1 MGKSVLK
8 IHRAEPREIKKLLS
22 SNEAYT
28 VGIRLYLVYLVAL
41 GHSSRKLSEL
51 HHISF
56 KQITNWVHRFE
67 KQGIEGLKDKS
78 GRGRKSALS
87 DQQLDRIKTLVL
99 AENPKKYG
107 FQAEKWTG
115 PLLVQWI
122 NNEYGLEYQK
132 AQVYNLLDKIGI
144 AFEKKLGLIYKV

>member
-22 SNEAYT
+22 SNEAYI

-51 HHISF
+51 HHVSF

-67 KQGIEGLKDKS
+67 RQGIEGLKDKS

-99 AENPKKYG
+99 TESPKKHG
-107 FQAEKWTG
+107 FLAEKWTG
-115 PLLVQWI
+115 PLLARWI
-122 NNEYGLEYQK
+122 NNEYELEYQK
-132 AQVYNLLDKIGI
+132 AQVYNLLDKVGI
-144 AFEKKLGLIYKV
+144 AFEKKLGLVCKV

>member
-1 MGKSVLK
+1 M
-8 IHRAEPREIKKLLS
+8 
-22 SNEAYT
+22 
-28 VGIRLYLVYLVAL
+28 
-41 GHSSRKLSEL
+41 
-51 HHISF
+51 
-56 KQITNWVHRFE
+56 HRFE

-107 FQAEKWTG
+107 FLAEKWTG

-144 AFEKKLGLIYKV
+144 AFEKKLGLICKV

>member
-22 SNEAYT
+22 SNEAYI

-67 KQGIEGLKDKS
+67 RQGIEGLKDKS

-99 AENPKKYG
+99 TESPKKYG
-107 FQAEKWTG
+107 FPAEKWTG
-115 PLLVQWI
+115 PLLAQWI

-144 AFEKKLGLIYKV
+144 AFEKKLGLVCKV

>member
-1 MGKSVLK
+1 VGKSVLK

-22 SNEAYT
+22 SNEAYI

-51 HHISF
+51 HHVSF

-67 KQGIEGLKDKS
+67 RQGIEGLKDKS

-99 AENPKKYG
+99 TESPKKHG
-107 FQAEKWTG
+107 FLAEKWTG
-115 PLLVQWI
+115 PLLARWI
-122 NNEYGLEYQK
+122 NNEYELEYQK
-132 AQVYNLLDKIGI
+132 AQVYNLLDKVGI
-144 AFEKKLGLIYKV
+144 AFEKKLGLVCKV